1 MRIVQINGGAKGS
14 TGKIMFGIA
23 ELAKAQGYDV
33 MCASPITTTNRDAG
47 EGCGYYRI
55 GTFNSRRINVLLSRI
70 TGFNG
75 CFAWIETYKFLKKF
89 DEFKPDIIHLHN
101 LHDSYINLPM
111 LFNYIKKNNVSVV
124 WTLHDCWAFTGQCPH
139 FTIAKCNRWKT
150 GCYDCRQYHEY
161 PSSLYDNTKKMWQLK
176 RQWFTGIKNLTIV
189 TPSKWL
195 AGLVKESY
203 LKSYPVKVINN
214 GINLNVF
221 KPRKSDF
228 REQYSI
234 PPSGIIV
241 LGVAFGW
248 GYKKGLDCFIELAKE
263 LDKEKY
269 QIVLVGTDDKV
280 DGILPDNIISI
291 HRTENQEK
299 LAEIYTAAD
308 VFVNPS
314 VEEIFGMT
322 PVEAQACST
331 PSIVYEDTAC
341 ADVAEQ
347 NGNKVVPQD
356 VNALYK
362 AITGEKFM
370 RGEKRHSKK
379 RGCTIVAIPRTNSPQ
394 ELAEIYTAADIF
406 ANPTYEDNYP
416 TVNLEAQACGTK
428 VVTYDT
434 GGCRETLIPSLLG
447 QTAFQ

>member
-23 ELAKAQGYDV
+23 ELAKAQGHAV

-47 EGCGYYRI
+47 EDCGYYRI
-55 GTFNSRRINVLLSRI
+55 GTFNSRRLNVLLSRI

-75 CFAWIETYKFLKKF
+75 CFAWIETYKFLKKL

-111 LFNYIKKNNVSVV
+111 LFNYIKKNNIPVV

-139 FTIAKCNRWKT
+139 FTIAKCDRWKT
-150 GCYDCRQYHEY
+150 GCYNCRQYHEY

-176 RQWFTGIKNLTIV
+176 KQWFTGIKHLTIV

-203 LKSYPVKVINN
+203 LKNYPVKVINN

-221 KPRKSDF
+221 KPRKSNF

-234 PPSGIIV
+234 PLSRIMV

-280 DGILPDNIISI
+280 DEILPNSIISI

-299 LAEIYTAAD
+299 LAEIYTVAD
-308 VFVNPS
+308 VFVNPTR
-314 VEEIFGMT
+314 EE
-322 PVEAQACST
+322 
-331 PSIVYEDTAC
+331 
-341 ADVAEQ
+341 
-347 NGNKVVPQD
+347 
-356 VNALYK
+356 
-362 AITGEKFM
+362 
-370 RGEKRHSKK
+370 
-379 RGCTIVAIPRTNSPQ
+379 
-394 ELAEIYTAADIF
+394 
-406 ANPTYEDNYP
+406 NYP
-416 TVNLEAQACGTK
+416 TVNIEAVACGTP
-428 VVTYDT
+428 VITFNT
-434 GGCRETLIPSLLG
+434 GGCVETIDEEVGRVIKEKSIKKLMEEIEMVTNIDLYKKTDKGKVLEHNEKRKYLSYISLYNELLRG
-447 QTAFQ
+447 Q